1 MGRPKGAHTRTT
13 WLEDGRWTLWQ
24 CMRVLRIF
32 TLPQLRA
39 VTGCSAHNAKRYVR
53 CLEQAG
59 YVRRLRERQRGVAG
73 SHTVFALIEDTGPV
87 APRGQT
93 DGKRLFVHY
102 CATCHGDAGQ
112 GDGQNAY
119 NLDPPPPDFHE
130 SLKVHQPS
138 YWRQII
144 EGGSVAVGRSPQCP
158 PWGRTLASSDL
169 DALVAYLEVLA
180 NPSPAQK

>member
-1 MGRPKGAHTRTT
+1 MGRVMGARTRTK
-13 WLEDGRWTLWQ
+13 WLEDSRWTLWQ

-93 DGKRLFVHY
+93 DGTLY
-102 CATCHGDAGQ
+102 DP
-112 GDGQNAY
+112 
-119 NLDPPPPDFHE
+119 NLHE
-130 SLKVHQPS
+130 VIP
-138 YWRQII
+138 
-144 EGGSVAVGRSPQCP
+144 
-158 PWGRTLASSDL
+158 LARAAQ
-169 DALVAYLEVLA
+169 DALQPDEVVDG
-180 NPSPAQK
+180 